1 MIRRSFHYHIPPET
15 PQRPVPCGG
24 SAGSRGE
31 VLCSMAEFRPPHADT
46 LRANDGT
53 GDQEC
58 PAPHFPDVLRALAN
72 RLLNDRGQARH
83 PPRDLFRRIQ
93 ARERVW
99 LRDHPKPFVP
109 PSVELLSFPVESGLW
124 MFLETF
130 PDLSRAGTAKA
141 WKHPRF
147 PLGGGAD
154 EALCAATLAGFWRC
168 PPREVGPAKPNSAL
182 RAS

>member
-168 PPREVGPAKPNSAL
+168 PPREVGSAKPNSAL